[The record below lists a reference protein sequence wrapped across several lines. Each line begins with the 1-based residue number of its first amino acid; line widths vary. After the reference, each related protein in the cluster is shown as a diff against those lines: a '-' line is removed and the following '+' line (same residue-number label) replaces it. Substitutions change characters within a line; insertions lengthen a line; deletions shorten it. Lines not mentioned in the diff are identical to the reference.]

1 MEVARATSPP
11 IRSSMRRS
19 TPGMGEAFQSS
30 AAACTATRLAKS
42 ALRLAVLELVLAG
55 SVVIGSAVIGFAV
68 IGFAVIGRPQ
78 KGLARHLGPL
88 LAPLECGIPG

>member
-30 AAACTATRLAKS
+30 AAACTAIRLVKS
-42 ALRLAVLELVLAG
+42 ALRLAVLDLVLAG
-55 SVVIGSAVIGFAV
+55 SVVIGSAV